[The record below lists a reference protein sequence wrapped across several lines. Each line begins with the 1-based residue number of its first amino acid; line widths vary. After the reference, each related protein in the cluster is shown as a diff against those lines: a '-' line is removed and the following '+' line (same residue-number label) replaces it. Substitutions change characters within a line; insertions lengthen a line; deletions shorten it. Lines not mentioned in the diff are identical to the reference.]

1 VGKFLQKK
9 HLIQIDDLSRSEIE
23 EILALAETYLELNK
37 NKDEQE
43 RQLGSFTQINVFF
56 ENSTRTL
63 ASFELA
69 GKKLG
74 GIVQNIQVATSSV
87 QKGETLIDTALTLN
101 AMRPDLLVVRHSSSG
116 AVNLLSEKVNCSV
129 LNAGDGSH
137 EHPTQ
142 ALVDFLT
149 IKYRKKKTEDLIIAI
164 CGDISHSRV
173 ARSNIALL
181 CKFNNQVRLIGPS
194 NLLPASFKD
203 MGLEIYNSMEDGV
216 RGADVIMMLRLQKER
231 MKFGFIPSRREYFN
245 RFGLD
250 NQKLSLAKDDAIVM
264 HPGPMN
270 RGVEIDGIIADDL
283 NRSVI
288 QEQVEIG
295 VALRMAILHLL
306 VDRQK

>member
-1 VGKFLQKK
+1 MGKYLQKK
-9 HLIQIDDLSRSEIE
+9 HLIQVDDLSRSDIE

-37 NKDEQE
+37 NKDKQKHP
-43 RQLGSFTQINVFF
+43 LGSFTQINVFF

-142 ALVDFLT
+142 ALLDFLT
-149 IKYRKKKTEDLIIAI
+149 IKHRKKKTEDLIIAI

-181 CKFNNQVRLIGPS
+181 CKYNNQVRLIGPS

-270 RGVEIDGIIADDL
+270 RGIEIDGIIADDL

-306 VDRQK
+306 VDRQ

>member
-1 VGKFLQKK
+1 MEKFLQKK

-37 NKDEQE
+37 NKDE
-43 RQLGSFTQINVFF
+43 RKHHLGSFTQINVFF

-142 ALVDFLT
+142 ALLDFLT

-181 CKFNNQVRLIGPS
+181 CKFNNQVRLVGPG

>member
-1 VGKFLQKK
+1 MQKK

-37 NKDEQE
+37 NKDEQKHH
-43 RQLGSFTQINVFF
+43 LGSFTQINVFF

-142 ALVDFLT
+142 ALLDFLT

-181 CKFNNQVRLIGPS
+181 CKFNNQVRLVGPS

-231 MKFGFIPSRREYFN
+231 MKFGFIPSKREYFN

>member
-1 VGKFLQKK
+1 MEKFLQKK

-23 EILALAETYLELNK
+23 DIPALAETYLELNK
-37 NKDEQE
+37 NKDEQKHHLE
-43 RQLGSFTQINVFF
+43 SFTQINVFF

-142 ALVDFLT
+142 ALLDFST
-149 IKYRKKKTEDLIIAI
+149 IKYRKKKTQDLIIAI

-181 CKFNNQVRLIGPS
+181 CKFNNQVRLVGPG

-203 MGLEIYNSMEDGV
+203 MGRN
-216 RGADVIMMLRLQKER
+216 
-231 MKFGFIPSRREYFN
+231 
-245 RFGLD
+245 
-250 NQKLSLAKDDAIVM
+250 
-264 HPGPMN
+264 
-270 RGVEIDGIIADDL
+270 
-283 NRSVI
+283 I
-288 QEQVEIG
+288 Q
-295 VALRMAILHLL
+295 
-306 VDRQK
+306 

>member
-1 VGKFLQKK
+1 MGKYLQKK
-9 HLIQIDDLSRSEIE
+9 HLIQIDDLSRVDIE
-23 EILALAETYLELNK
+23 EILALAETYLKLNK
-37 NKDEQE
+37 NKDKQE
-43 RQLGSFTQINVFF
+43 HPLRSFTQINVFF

-129 LNAGDGSH
+129 LNAGDGIH

-142 ALVDFLT
+142 ALLDFLT

-181 CKFNNQVRLIGPS
+181 CKYNNQVRLIGPS

-203 MGLEIYNSMEDGV
+203 MGLETYNSMEHGV

-270 RGVEIDGIIADDL
+270 RGIEIDGIIADDL

-306 VDRQK
+306 VDRRE

>member
-1 VGKFLQKK
+1 MEKFLQKK

-37 NKDEQE
+37 NKDKQEQH
-43 RQLGSFTQINVFF
+43 LGSFTQINVFF

-142 ALVDFLT
+142 ALLDFLT

-194 NLLPASFKD
+194 NLLPTSFKD
-203 MGLEIYNSMEDGV
+203 MGLEIYNSMEDGI

-245 RFGLD
+245 RFGLN

-295 VALRMAILHLL
+295 VALRMAILRLL
-306 VDRQK
+306 VDRQE

>member
-1 VGKFLQKK
+1 LERFFQNKN
-9 HLIQIDDLSRSEIE
+9 LIQIDDLSKKDIE
-23 EILALAETYLELNK
+23 EIICLAELYLKLNK
-37 NKDEQE
+37 DNSRRMPPIK
-43 RQLGSFTQINVFF
+43 SFTQINVFF

-74 GIVQNIQVATSSV
+74 GIVQDIRIATSSIK
-87 QKGETLIDTALTLN
+87 KGETLIDTALTLN

-116 AVNLLSEKVNCSV
+116 AANLLSEKVNCSV

-142 ALVDFLT
+142 ALLDFLT
-149 IKYRKKKTEDLIIAI
+149 IKHRKNKVEGLTIAI

-181 CKFNNQVRLIGPS
+181 CKFNNNVRLVGPR
-194 NLLPASFKD
+194 NLIPNSFKE
-203 MGLEIYNSMEDGV
+203 MGLEIFSRMEDGV
-216 RGADVIMMLRLQKER
+216 KDADVIMMLRLQRER
-231 MKFGFIPSRREYFN
+231 MKGGLIPSRREYFN

-250 NQKLSLAKDDAIVM
+250 KQKLSLAKSDAIVM

-270 RGVEIDGIIADDL
+270 RGVEIDGVIADDL
-283 NRSVI
+283 NRSAI

-295 VALRMAILHLL
+295 VALRMAVVHLL
-306 VDRQK
+306 VDRSR